1 MSLTMDVYSPK
12 ERLEALN
19 DIIGDLRADIM
30 RHYARL
36 ERIGLLERQRQGVRL
51 GPKEAHDCAVGIIMD
66 AISSDAID
74 HDEHKQLQ
82 QAVEAQ

>member
-36 ERIGLLERQRQGVRL
+36 ERIGLLERQRQGIRL